1 MEVRAGP
8 QRNALELGSTQ
19 PGPALNLGSAI
30 PVPVRDYE
38 ELEHKPQ
45 VNGVELSGNKTTRQL
60 RIEVTDPLSNLAI
73 EAMMRSVFG
82 E

>member
-1 MEVRAGP
+1 MEIREGTP
-8 QRNALELGSTQ
+8 RNALELGSTQ
-19 PGPALNLGSAI
+19 PGPALSLGSVI

-38 ELEHKPQ
+38 ELERKPQ
-45 VNGVELSGNKTTRQL
+45 VNGIELSGNKTTRQL
-60 RIEVTDPLSNLAI
+60 KIEVTDPLSNLAL